1 MFSPEREFQTS
12 GLFGKERK
20 DQEMKAIDFLLLF
33 PFLAFFAEDALASA
47 CA

>member
-1 MFSPEREFQTS
+1 MFPPEREFQTS
-12 GLFGKERK
+12 GLFGKERN
-20 DQEMKAIDFLLLF
+20 DREMKAIDVLLLF